1 MPKCNKDVPHRHFVF
16 GILKILRRYFLY
28 GRRLLFEHGCF
39 ILKSLKPFY
48 QPLAPG
54 SGIGTLTARQIVKKQ
69 NTGRI
74 WAAACLSTF
83 LLVSLA
89 NAADQAQK
97 QEAGKGKAKVL
108 EKKASAEGSK
118 KLPTPAE
125 VITKPQ
131 AQSVDPTGEEPL
143 DDAITC
149 LARTIYWEAKRKDDV
164 EMEAIANVVMNRLGH
179 KGFPNTICGV
189 VKQGH
194 EQGAC
199 QFSWW
204 CDGRSD
210 DAKEDEPYSHAK
222 EIARKALNR
231 QLKDRIGGA
240 LYFHNRKVTPN
251 WSSEY
256 IRTVE
261 VGEHVFYK
269 PAGGK
274 AK

>member
-1 MPKCNKDVPHRHFVF
+1 MRQIWTAAC
-16 GILKILRRYFLY
+16 IAI
-28 GRRLLFEHGCF
+28 F
-39 ILKSLKPFY
+39 IL
-48 QPLAPG
+48 AG
-54 SGIGTLTARQIVKKQ
+54 
-69 NTGRI
+69 
-74 WAAACLSTF
+74 
-83 LLVSLA
+83 LA
-89 NAADQAQK
+89 NAADQDQK
-97 QEAGKGKAKVL
+97 EQAANAKGKGEIL
-108 EKKASAEGSK
+108 EEKASAEGSK
-118 KLPTPAE
+118 TLPTPSE
-125 VITKPQ
+125 TITKQQ
-131 AQSVDPTGEEPL
+131 AQSVDPNGEEPL

-149 LARTIYWEAKRKDDV
+149 LARSIYWEANRKDHA
-164 EMEAIANVVMNRLGH
+164 EMEAIAHVVMNRLGH

-204 CDGRSD
+204 CDGRAD
-210 DAKEDEPYSHAK
+210 DAREDEPYSQVK

-231 QLKDRIGGA
+231 QLKDSTDGA
-240 LYFHNRKVTPN
+240 LYFHNRKITPN

-256 IRTVE
+256 IKTVE

>member
-1 MPKCNKDVPHRHFVF
+1 
-16 GILKILRRYFLY
+16 
-28 GRRLLFEHGCF
+28 
-39 ILKSLKPFY
+39 
-48 QPLAPG
+48 
-54 SGIGTLTARQIVKKQ
+54 
-69 NTGRI
+69 
-74 WAAACLSTF
+74 
-83 LLVSLA
+83 
-89 NAADQAQK
+89 
-97 QEAGKGKAKVL
+97 
-108 EKKASAEGSK
+108 
-118 KLPTPAE
+118 
-125 VITKPQ
+125 
-131 AQSVDPTGEEPL
+131 L
-143 DDAITC
+143 DDAIIC
-149 LARTIYWEAKRKDDV
+149 LARSIYWEANRKDNA

-189 VKQGH
+189 VKQGY

-210 DAKEDEPYSHAK
+210 DASEGEPYSHAK

-231 QLKDRIGGA
+231 QIKDPTDGA

>member
-1 MPKCNKDVPHRHFVF
+1 MIQDEKVVINYLWVTLNL
-16 GILKILRRYFLY
+16 LKTTKAGGSILR
-28 GRRLLFEHGCF
+28 
-39 ILKSLKPFY
+39 
-48 QPLAPG
+48 Q
-54 SGIGTLTARQIVKKQ
+54 
-69 NTGRI
+69 I
-74 WAAACLSTF
+74 WAAICLTIF
-83 LLVSLA
+83 LLVGLA

-97 QEAGKGKAKVL
+97 EEAAKGKAKVL
-108 EKKASAEGSK
+108 EEKATPEGSK
-118 KLPTPAE
+118 KLPTPAQI
-125 VITKPQ
+125 ITKPQ
-131 AQSVDPTGEEPL
+131 AQSVDPIGEEPL

-149 LARTIYWEAKRKDDV
+149 LARTIYWEANRKDDA

-179 KGFPNTICGV
+179 KGFPITICGI

-210 DAKEDEPYSHAK
+210 DAKEDEAYSHAK

-231 QLKDRIGGA
+231 QLKDRSGGA

-251 WSSEY
+251 WSNEY
-256 IRTVE
+256 IKTVE
-261 VGEHVFYK
+261 VGEHIFYR
-269 PAGGK
+269 PGGGK

>member
-1 MPKCNKDVPHRHFVF
+1 M
-16 GILKILRRYFLY
+16 
-28 GRRLLFEHGCF
+28 
-39 ILKSLKPFY
+39 
-48 QPLAPG
+48 
-54 SGIGTLTARQIVKKQ
+54 RQ
-69 NTGRI
+69 I
-74 WAAACLSTF
+74 WAAACLATF
-83 LLVSLA
+83 ILVGSA
-89 NAADQAQK
+89 NAADQDQK
-97 QEAGKGKAKVL
+97 EAAAEAKDKSAVL
-108 EKKASAEGSK
+108 EEKASAEGSK
-118 KLPTPAE
+118 TPPTSAE
-125 VITKPQ
+125 TITKQQ
-131 AQSVDPTGEEPL
+131 AQSVDPAGEEPL

-149 LARTIYWEAKRKDDV
+149 LARSIYWEANRKDNA

-204 CDGRSD
+204 CDGRPDNAS
-210 DAKEDEPYSHAK
+210 EGEPYSHAK

-231 QLKDRIGGA
+231 QLKDPTDGA

-251 WSSEY
+251 WSNEY
-256 IRTVE
+256 IRTVK

>member
-1 MPKCNKDVPHRHFVF
+1 MR
-16 GILKILRRYFLY
+16 KIWAVT
-28 GRRLLFEHGCF
+28 C
-39 ILKSLKPFY
+39 
-48 QPLAPG
+48 
-54 SGIGTLTARQIVKKQ
+54 LTA
-69 NTGRI
+69 
-74 WAAACLSTF
+74 S
-83 LLVSLA
+83 LLVGLA
-89 NAADQAQK
+89 NAADQDQN
-97 QEAGKGKAKVL
+97 QEAAKGKAEVL
-108 EKKASAEGSK
+108 EEKASAEGSK
-118 KLPTPAE
+118 ALPTAAE
-125 VITKPQ
+125 IITKPE
-131 AQSVDPTGEEPL
+131 AQSVDPVGEEPL

-149 LARTIYWEAKRKDDV
+149 LSRTIYWETRGEGAAG
-164 EMEAIANVVMNRLGH
+164 MEAVANVVMNRLGH

-210 DAKEDEPYSHAK
+210 DAEEDKSYAIAK

-231 QLKDRIGGA
+231 QLTDRTGGA
-240 LYFHNRKVTPN
+240 LYFHHRKVTPN
-251 WSSEY
+251 WSNEY
-256 IRTVE
+256 LRTVE

>member
-1 MPKCNKDVPHRHFVF
+1 M
-16 GILKILRRYFLY
+16 
-28 GRRLLFEHGCF
+28 
-39 ILKSLKPFY
+39 
-48 QPLAPG
+48 
-54 SGIGTLTARQIVKKQ
+54 RQI
-69 NTGRI
+69 
-74 WAAACLSTF
+74 WAVTCLTTL
-83 LLVSLA
+83 LLVGLA
-89 NAADQAQK
+89 GAADQAQNE
-97 QEAGKGKAKVL
+97 EAAKGKAEVL
-108 EKKASAEGSK
+108 EEKASAEGSK
-118 KLPTPAE
+118 ALPTAAE
-125 VITKPQ
+125 IITKPE
-131 AQSVDPTGEEPL
+131 AKSVDPVGEEPL

-149 LARTIYWEAKRKDDV
+149 LSRTIYWETRGEGAAG
-164 EMEAIANVVMNRLGH
+164 MEAVANVVMNRLGH

-210 DAKEDEPYSHAK
+210 DAEEDKSYAIAK

-231 QLKDRIGGA
+231 QLTDRTGGA
-240 LYFHNRKVTPN
+240 LYFHHRKVTPN
-251 WSSEY
+251 WSNEY
-256 IRTVE
+256 LRTVE